1 MIRVDMSEYMEKHSV
16 SKLIGS
22 PPGYVGYEEGGQLS
36 EKVRRNPYSVLLFD
50 EIEKAHPDVFNILLQ
65 VLDDGHITD
74 AHGRRVDFKQ
84 TIIIMTSNAG
94 AQAIVEPKRLGFISD
109 EDGKKDYERMKAGVM
124 EEVRKIFK
132 PEFLNRI
139 DEIMVFHTLKKD
151 DIQKIVSILLKKLE
165 KRCQEQMNIT
175 LRVAAS
181 VKDYLAESGFDSKYG
196 ARPLRR
202 AIQTKI
208 EDPLANEVLE
218 GRIHQGDLISVQM
231 KNKQV
236 HFTVKKG

>member
-1 MIRVDMSEYMEKHSV
+1 MWTLR
-16 SKLIGS
+16 
-22 PPGYVGYEEGGQLS
+22 
-36 EKVRRNPYSVLLFD
+36 
-50 EIEKAHPDVFNILLQ
+50 
-65 VLDDGHITD
+65 
-74 AHGRRVDFKQ
+74 Q

-124 EEVRKIFK
+124 EEVRKRLFK

-139 DEIMVFHTLKKD
+139 DEIMVFHTLKKE

-181 VKDYLAESGFDSKYG
+181 VKEYLAESGFDSKYG

-208 EDPLANEVLE
+208 EDPLANEVS
-218 GRIHQGDLISVQM
+218 GRQDSSGGSDFRTDE
-231 KNKQV
+231 KQTGSFYSEKRIIF
-236 HFTVKKG
+236 HLRDWSKKRIYYIIRASPEKYFYHRLDQQKSLREDIKSWQ

>member
-1 MIRVDMSEYMEKHSV
+1 MDR
-16 SKLIGS
+16 LT
-22 PPGYVGYEEGGQLS
+22 
-36 EKVRRNPYSVLLFD
+36 
-50 EIEKAHPDVFNILLQ
+50 
-65 VLDDGHITD
+65 DGKGKT
-74 AHGRRVDFKQ
+74 VDFKN
-84 TIIIMTSNAG
+84 TIVIMTSNAG

-139 DEIMVFHTLKKD
+139 DEIMGIAYSEEGRYSEDRFHSSEKTG
-151 DIQKIVSILLKKLE
+151 

-208 EDPLANEVLE
+208 EDPLANEVME

>member
-1 MIRVDMSEYMEKHSV
+1 M
-16 SKLIGS
+16 
-22 PPGYVGYEEGGQLS
+22 
-36 EKVRRNPYSVLLFD
+36 LLFD

-139 DEIMVFHTLKKD
+139 DEILVFHTLKKE

-181 VKDYLAESGFDSKYG
+181 VKEYLAESGFDSKYG

-208 EDPLANEVLE
+208 EDEMATEILE
-218 GRIHQGDLISVQM
+218 GRIKAGDTVQ
-231 KNKQV
+231 
-236 HFTVKKG
+236 VKVKDKKIYFEVKDAEKA